1 MILFLKLISYEI
13 KKVYSVSVIRY
24 AFLFFFLTNIVLC
37 SVFLSSNKNNTIPEN
52 LITPVYDLAISDPL
66 VYRSEYE
73 HIENLTVSDMLPSA
87 PVYGNSSFS
96 DMTIFYEVQK
106 LVENNKTYENKI
118 NSVISD
124 AERIL
129 SSLQIASLQ
138 DSYTKEYQK
147 GIISIYSELVN
158 SVSISTEYIYGWDCY
173 FDYSYD
179 FVITII
185 VVLFLTSIIFH
196 EDKNIGFIQICNISK
211 NGRYQSSAAKVI
223 VLLICCFVF
232 SLLFSITNFIL
243 IGSMIGFSDGATA
256 IQSLPSFYLFPL
268 PLNFF
273 EYAIINFLLKFMAVF
288 FSALIFS
295 VIALFLGSL
304 LYYLTS
310 TLFLAIEFV
319 LYQYDSITMGQW
331 KYLNIFSVAHP
342 HGILNRYRSVNVFGS
357 SIDIINILLSG
368 FFIVVTATIFIIIIT
383 YSKTTLKKIT
393 IKIPL
398 TIKFTRS
405 PATTKITSSTSF
417 PLRLY
422 QYELIKMKWWIFLV
436 ALFVIFKCI
445 ISFSFFTPIDSSYE
459 RMKLEYMS
467 ILEGPY
473 TQDKENFILE
483 RISEYTN
490 IIIQYD
496 SMKLSYWNN
505 TISEEE
511 YSQYISSYTKAQGEI
526 NVLYDL
532 YDHSQFLKRT
542 ETGWFIYDSG
552 ISKYITQPIDYL
564 LVICVC
570 SFCGMIFISEFQNKT
585 SEFPVMSIVS
595 TTKNGR
601 RKLFITKIYVCLIS
615 SCLMYLIFFAIDLF
629 SFVHHYGL
637 IPLNAPLSS
646 CQSVS
651 QSIWSL
657 SFIQY
662 FLLVFFI
669 GFLGV
674 CILSA
679 LFTTLSYLFKHLHF
693 ILLVIIS
700 SILIPSILSV
710 VVSNSFS
717 FFNITSISDGR
728 ILLLLS
734 SSMTSIFYV
743 YIIIIIVLL
752 LYMLFSAFLMFLAL
766 RQLKE

>member
-1 MILFLKLISYEI
+1 MNSYAKLIFYEA
-13 KKVYSVSVIRY
+13 KKISSVKATRY
-24 AFLFFFLTNIVLC
+24 AFLILFSVNIIICTL
-37 SVFLSSNKNNTIPEN
+37 FSSSYKDKTIPED
-52 LITPVYDLAISDPL
+52 LIKPVYDLAISDPL

-73 HIENLTVSDMLPSA
+73 HIENLVMSDMLPSA

-96 DMTIFYEVQK
+96 DMTIFDEVQK

-118 NSVISD
+118 NTVISD
-124 AERIL
+124 AKRIL
-129 SSLQIASLQ
+129 SYLQITSFQ
-138 DSYTKEYQK
+138 DSYTKEYQRC
-147 GIISIYSELVN
+147 IISIYSELVN

-179 FVITII
+179 FLITII
-185 VVLFLTSIIFH
+185 VVLFLASIIFH
-196 EDKNIGFIQICNISK
+196 EDKNIGFIQICNTSK
-211 NGRYQSSAAKVI
+211 NGRYQSSATKVI
-223 VLLICCFVF
+223 VLLICCFVLT
-232 SLLFSITNFIL
+232 LLFSITDFLL
-243 IGSMIGFSDGATA
+243 IGSMIGFSDGTTA

-268 PLNFF
+268 SLNYF

-288 FSALIFS
+288 FSVLILS
-295 VIALFLGSL
+295 TIALFLGSS
-304 LYYLTS
+304 LYYLAS
-310 TLFLAIEFV
+310 TLFLAIEFT

-342 HGILNRYRSVNVFGS
+342 HGILNRYRSINVFGS
-357 SIDIINILLSG
+357 SVDIINILLYG
-368 FFIVVTATIFIIIIT
+368 FFIVGTSTISIIIIT
-383 YSKTTLKKIT
+383 YSRTTLKKIT
-393 IKIPL
+393 FKTPSA
-398 TIKFTRS
+398 IKFPRSTTTR
-405 PATTKITSSTSF
+405 INNSSTSF
-417 PLRLY
+417 SLKLY
-422 QYELIKMKWWIFLV
+422 QHELIKMKCWVFLV
-436 ALFVIFKCI
+436 VLLIAIKYI

-473 TQDKENFILE
+473 TQDKEDFILE
-483 RISEYTN
+483 RISEYTD
-490 IIIQYD
+490 IITQYD
-496 SMKLSYWNN
+496 SMKLSYWNG

-511 YSQYISSYTKAQGEI
+511 YSRYISSYTKAQGEI

-542 ETGWFIYDSG
+542 KTGWFIYDSG
-552 ISKYITQPIDYL
+552 ISKYITQPVDYL

-595 TTKNGR
+595 TTRNGR
-601 RKLFITKIYVCLIS
+601 RKLFISKIYICLIS

-629 SFVHHYGL
+629 SFVHHYDL

-669 GFLGV
+669 GFWGV

-679 LFTTLSYLFKHLHF
+679 LFTTLSYLFKYLHF
-693 ILLVIIS
+693 ILLVITS

-710 VVSNSFS
+710 VVSNHFN

-734 SSMTSIFYV
+734 SSMTSISYV
-743 YIIIIIVLL
+743 YIIIIVLL
-752 LYMLFSAFLMFLAL
+752 LYMLFSTFLMFLAL

>member
-1 MILFLKLISYEI
+1 MNSYAKLIFYEA
-13 KKVYSVSVIRY
+13 KKISSVKATRY
-24 AFLFFFLTNIVLC
+24 AFLILFSVNIIICTL
-37 SVFLSSNKNNTIPEN
+37 FSSSYKDKTIPED
-52 LITPVYDLAISDPL
+52 LIKPVYDLAISDPL
-66 VYRSEYE
+66 LYRSEYE
-73 HIENLTVSDMLPSA
+73 HIENLAMSDMLPSA

-96 DMTIFYEVQK
+96 DMTIFDEVQK

-118 NSVISD
+118 NTVISD
-124 AERIL
+124 AKRIL
-129 SSLQIASLQ
+129 SSLQITSFQ
-138 DSYTKEYQK
+138 DSYTQEYQK
-147 GIISIYSELVN
+147 CIISIYSELVN

-179 FVITII
+179 FIITII
-185 VVLFLTSIIFH
+185 VVLFLASIIFH
-196 EDKNIGFIQICNISK
+196 EDKTIGFIQICNTSK
-211 NGRYQSSAAKVI
+211 NGRYQSSATKVI
-223 VLLICCFVF
+223 VLLICCFVLT
-232 SLLFSITNFIL
+232 LLFSITDFLL
-243 IGSMIGFSDGATA
+243 IGSMIGFPDGTTA

-268 PLNFF
+268 SLNFF
-273 EYAIINFLLKFMAVF
+273 EYAIINFIMKFIAVF
-288 FSALIFS
+288 FSALILS
-295 VIALFLGSL
+295 TIALFLGSL

-310 TLFLAIEFV
+310 VLFLAIEFA
-319 LYQYDSITMGQW
+319 LYQYESITIGQW
-331 KYLNIFSVAHP
+331 KYLNIFSIAHP
-342 HGILNRYRSVNVFGS
+342 HGILNRYRSINVFGS
-357 SIDIINILLSG
+357 SVDIINILLYS
-368 FFIVVTATIFIIIIT
+368 FFIVVTATISIIIIT
-383 YSKTTLKKIT
+383 YSRTTLKKIT
-393 IKIPL
+393 FKKPSV
-398 TIKFTRS
+398 IKFTRS
-405 PATTKITSSTSF
+405 TATKINNSSTSF
-417 PLRLY
+417 SLKLY
-422 QYELIKMKWWIFLV
+422 QHEFIKMKWWVFLV
-436 ALFVIFKCI
+436 VLLIVTKYI

-473 TQDKENFILE
+473 TQDKEDFILE
-483 RISEYTN
+483 RISEYTD
-490 IIIQYD
+490 IITQYD
-496 SMKLSYWNN
+496 SMKLSYWNG
-505 TISEEE
+505 TISEEG
-511 YSQYISSYTKAQGEI
+511 YSRYISSYTKAQGEI

-532 YDHSQFLKRT
+532 YDHSQFLKQT
-542 ETGWFIYDSG
+542 KTGWFIYDSG
-552 ISKYITQPIDYL
+552 ISKYITQPVDYL

-601 RKLFITKIYVCLIS
+601 RKLFISKIYICLIS

-629 SFVHHYGL
+629 SFVHHYDL

-669 GFLGV
+669 GFWGV

-679 LFTTLSYLFKHLHF
+679 LFTTLSYLFKYLHF

-710 VVSNSFS
+710 TVSNHFN

-734 SSMTSIFYV
+734 SSMTSISYV
-743 YIIIIIVLL
+743 YIIIFVLL
-752 LYMLFSAFLMFLAL
+752 LYMIFSAFLMFLAL